1 MDSRTSNPMSINQ
14 LVQAVLDEN
23 PGTEHTYVAQNHRV
37 ENERKRR
44 YAAMIGLEVAKRMQ
58 QRAVVEPKVDGPFEV
73 YFVPSTGAR
82 GIIDDGPNDAKLT
95 VDGIFES
102 DDEKREYISE
112 LAAMLNKAVSEKM
125 GTAEPPETEP
135 FYVDG
140 MSFEQW
146 REHAKEGWRQ
156 AAALRAV
163 PPTVRGTLSG
173 ELIEAIE
180 QVRRAHKSAKPKA
193 PENPA
198 WFHAENDI
206 GFLLDCIDKLASTV
220 SPPSSDAPAVSP
232 LEMARCFHET
242 YERLA
247 PHYGYATREATREF
261 NAHSDNGRLM
271 IAVCAEIIAAYSVSQ
286 PRVEWISVKDK
297 LPEFGQAV
305 VYFFSLVGSHV
316 GHYDGQDQ
324 HGLPVFAGR
333 NGFLA
338 GDVTHWIP
346 LPPRPVPYSGST
358 KSVQTEMM

>member
-58 QRAVVEPKVDGPFEV
+58 QRAVVEPKTDTCEEPVPCVSHLALREV
-73 YFVPSTGAR
+73 
-82 GIIDDGPNDAKLT
+82 
-95 VDGIFES
+95 
-102 DDEKREYISE
+102 
-112 LAAMLNKAVSEKM
+112 
-125 GTAEPPETEP
+125 
-135 FYVDG
+135 
-140 MSFEQW
+140 Q
-146 REHAKEGWRQ
+146 
-156 AAALRAV
+156 AALREAGYLGDDEV
-163 PPTVRGTLSG
+163 EGIRQLRALYDAARAAQPPSDNPHIVTEYQRGFDDG
-173 ELIEAIE
+173 FKRAIE
-180 QVRRAHKSAKPKA
+180 CVRSS
-193 PENPA
+193 E
-198 WFHAENDI
+198 
-206 GFLLDCIDKLASTV
+206 
-220 SPPSSDAPAVSP
+220 PPSSDAPAVSP

-358 KSVQTEMM
+358 KGEAL